1 MNEQYTRTS
10 FCPHCCNTAPQRLI
24 HSHSFYPTWYSDDG
38 TPMPADQGAQVT
50 HYIFECLTCNNIL
63 LYTATE
69 YDGIDNAS
77 LSYPSETD
85 LHKSV
90 PDDVRECYAE
100 AKRIRNV
107 APNAFSVMIRRA
119 LEAICVDRGVKKGNL
134 HAMLKDLANKGD
146 LPNKLAEITNVLREL
161 GNAGAHNASQRV
173 SIPMTWAMDN
183 FFRVIVEYVY
193 VAPAKLK
200 EFTEKLEKLIESP

>member
-1 MNEQYTRTS
+1 MNEQYTRAS

-24 HSHSFYPTWYSDDG
+24 HSYSFYPTWYSPDG
-38 TPMPADQGAQVT
+38 SPVPEGQSPELT
-50 HYIFECLTCNNIL
+50 HFIFECLTCHDIL
-63 LYTATE
+63 LYTAIASDDIE
-69 YDGIDNAS
+69 DAS

-90 PDDVRECYAE
+90 PDDVRKCYGE
-100 AKRIRNV
+100 AKRIQNI

-119 LEAICVDRGVKKGNL
+119 LEAICEDRGVEKGNL
-134 HAMLKDLANKGD
+134 HARLKKLADRGD
-146 LPNKLAEITNVLREL
+146 LPNKLAKITNVLREL
-161 GNAGAHNASQRV
+161 GNAGAHNTSQKV

-200 EFTEKLEKLIESP
+200 EFTEKLEKLNAPS